1 MVSTADT
8 FPLGPGIFAKA
19 GVVTNPTM
27 LSWLTALRARVPS
40 SIPIVVT
47 DGQRTPWTQATAML
61 AKMNRGENLR
71 EIYKDDALVD
81 EIVMVGRNPSAM
93 AAVISDQVR
102 RGRLLSR
109 HLIGDALDLRT
120 AGLNSVELAAIVN
133 AAQGLG
139 ASTLP
144 ESDHLHVERLG
155 SGWFPTVASA
165 LPSMPAWS
173 PTTAMAL
180 VPAVG
185 GGIAAA
191 VIVAIVLLGGTWF
204 AFFRR

>member
-8 FPLGPGIFAKA
+8 YPLGPGIFAKA

-40 SIPIVVT
+40 SIPLVVT

-71 EIYKDDALVD
+71 AIYKDDAAVD
-81 EIVMVGRNPSAM
+81 EVVMAGRNPSAM
-93 AAVISDQVR
+93 AAVISNQIAK
-102 RGRLLSR
+102 GRFLSR
-109 HLIGDALDLRT
+109 HLTGDALDLRT
-120 AGLNSVELAAIVN
+120 AGMGADELNAVVA
-133 AAQGLG
+133 AAQALG
-139 ASTLP
+139 ASTLV

-165 LPSMPAWS
+165 LPAWS
-173 PTTAMAL
+173 PSPTAL
-180 VPAVG
+180 IPVVGVG

-191 VIVAIVLLGGTWF
+191 VVVSILLLAGTWF